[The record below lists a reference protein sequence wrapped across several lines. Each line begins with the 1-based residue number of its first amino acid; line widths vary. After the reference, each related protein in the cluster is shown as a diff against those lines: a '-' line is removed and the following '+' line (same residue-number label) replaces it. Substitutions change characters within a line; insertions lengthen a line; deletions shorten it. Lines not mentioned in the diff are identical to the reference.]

1 MRMPILCGHP
11 CLFVPVSY
19 DRRVWAS
26 LFTLCV
32 RRGMG
37 GSRINNNQ
45 MKRFYQI
52 LAALALVVSM
62 QGCSNDASESISFT
76 KVELKLKGEIQAP
89 LSGTRVNANGFESNN
104 QVGVYV
110 SSTGSLALQDNVLDN
125 VVYKYSNGN
134 LVASDDDGKAF
145 WDTKDTELSVYAYYP
160 YSANVVNNSAYEF
173 SVNSNQS
180 VEANYYDS
188 DFITA
193 QNEGV
198 EPQEGAVSLTFNHSL
213 SKVNVSLIAGKGI
226 TSDELAELDKE
237 FTISG
242 LVTSGTIDLATG
254 VATAGT
260 TKATITPLVSNG
272 KDYSA
277 IVYPQS
283 GAVTFYMELDGEIF
297 SYTTNV
303 NFAAGYQYQF
313 NLTINTWESPQMTL
327 ASTAIDTWEDGEEQS
342 GVMSGTISFPD
353 AAFKRNILS
362 NQLFAQ
368 NEYGGAGELIGDS
381 IDVNGDGEISCDE
394 ANAVYHL
401 TIGNMGQNVTNLS
414 GLEYFTNLEY
424 LVIVQSSISSI
435 DLSANTSL
443 VNLDFM
449 SNPGTVTLKLS
460 NNPNLKRIGCGNNSQ
475 LKTLDISGAP
485 SLEEL
490 ACNDNAIEVLDV
502 SNNPALSTV
511 RLNSESGLQTI
522 YVSSTQNTEGWSL
535 PEGVTPTVKG
545 E

>member
-1 MRMPILCGHP
+1 
-11 CLFVPVSY
+11 
-19 DRRVWAS
+19 
-26 LFTLCV
+26 
-32 RRGMG
+32 
-37 GSRINNNQ
+37 

-76 KVELKLKGEIQAP
+76 KVELKLKGEIQVP
-89 LSGTRVNANGFESNN
+89 LLGTRVNANGFESND

-110 SSTGSLALQDNVLDN
+110 STGSLAQQDNVLDN
-125 VVYKYSNGN
+125 AVYKYSNGN
-134 LVASDDDGKAF
+134 LVASNDDGKAF
-145 WDTKDTELSVYAYYP
+145 WDTKDTKLSVYAYYP

-260 TKATITPLVSNG
+260 TKAAITPLESNG

-313 NLTINTWESPQMTL
+313 NLTINTWDSPQMTL

-353 AAFKRNILS
+353 VALKASILS
-362 NQLFAQ
+362 NCLFGKDE
-368 NEYGGAGELIGDS
+368 NGNIDMGNVVSES
-381 IDVNGDGEISCDE
+381 IDVNDDGEISSEE

-401 TIGNMGQNVTNLS
+401 TIQNVTNLS
-414 GLEYFTNLEY
+414 GIEYFANLEY
-424 LVIVQSSISSI
+424 LVITGSSISSI
-435 DLSANTSL
+435 DLSGIPSL
-443 VNLDFM
+443 MFLDFM
-449 SNPGTVTLKLS
+449 FNSWVESLIFS
-460 NNPNLKRIGCGNNSQ
+460 NNPNLKRIGCGNNSR

-511 RLNSESGLQTI
+511 RLNSESGLQTL

>member
-37 GSRINNNQ
+37 GSRINKNQ

-89 LSGTRVNANGFESNN
+89 LSGTRVNANGFESND

-283 GAVTFYMELDGEIF
+283 SAVTFYMELDGEIF

-353 AAFKRNILS
+353 AAFKASILGNYLFGKDENGNIDMGNVVS
-362 NQLFAQ
+362 
-368 NEYGGAGELIGDS
+368 ES
-381 IDVNGDGEISCDE
+381 IDVNDDGEISSEE

-401 TIGNMGQNVTNLS
+401 TIQNVTNLS
-414 GLEYFTNLEY
+414 GLEYFANLEY
-424 LVIVQSSISSI
+424 LVITRSSISSI
-435 DLSANTSL
+435 DLSGIPSL
-443 VNLDFM
+443 MFLDFM
-449 SNPGTVTLKLS
+449 SNSGVESLIFS

-511 RLNSESGLQTI
+511 RLNSESGLQTL